1 MFSMD
6 GINFHAT
13 IEKEECAAGVKT
25 NTWKVKK
32 RNLFALCTKIV
43 EMNNLPSIFFLRT
56 SEQL

>member
-32 RNLFALCTKIV
+32 EKY
-43 EMNNLPSIFFLRT
+43 SIFVSR
-56 SEQL
+56 